1 MPDKPNS
8 GDNLSGGNPSDVTA
22 KSARRYFWRWL
33 VLHLERQ
40 MHQRRV
46 RREKR
51 KIDDRPEEQAAR
63 RTATATVWIAVF
75 TVVLAAVGALTLF
88 EVIEGGTDTHNLA
101 VAAGNQATW
110 TQRLATSAGTQA
122 DRTKDLAD
130 RMKEQADRTKTMA
143 DQAIVQANAGK
154 ELAQNSVDTLHN
166 TQNAFRDEQRA
177 WIGVEGT
184 NNIKGFSETEPWR
197 VTVIFFN
204 SGRTPAR
211 NVQTSGMF
219 ITSPVPIAGPSEQQA
234 AQLTFRPAQSIAPQ
248 GNYREAIGADFA
260 GEAATPHQILG
271 QQTLLSQYNQIKNRE
286 LFLYYFG
293 VLKYDDVFGK
303 THQTQF
309 CIMLADPATK
319 EVGICDAF
327 NDLN

>member
-1 MPDKPNS
+1 MRLPPSARFAVRSLSRNTRRSVLSIAGVAVGCSVALTSIAMTRGKIELFIRNVAEGGVGHFRVVPEGWQVGHDPALRLRDAAAALALVRGTAGVRVATPRARIQAMLAMGTRVAGVEIVGVDPSTEPGTLRYVRTMTAGRYLRPEDSHEMVIGQAIADRLKVEVGDSVVVSAVDRS
-8 GDNLSGGNPSDVTA
+8 GAIRNEMLDVAGIVRLGSQALENAICQVNLRDVEELSGLSGVG
-22 KSARRYFWRWL
+22 
-33 VLHLERQ
+33 E
-40 MHQRRV
+40 
-46 RREKR
+46 
-51 KIDDRPEEQAAR
+51 I
-63 RTATATVWIAVF
+63 
-75 TVVLAAVGALTLF
+75 AAVL
-88 EVIEGGTDTHNLA
+88 
-101 VAAGNQATW
+101 
-110 TQRLATSAGTQA
+110 
-122 DRTKDLAD
+122 
-130 RMKEQADRTKTMA
+130 
-143 DQAIVQANAGK
+143 
-154 ELAQNSVDTLHN
+154 
-166 TQNAFRDEQRA
+166 
-177 WIGVEGT
+177 
-184 NNIKGFSETEPWR
+184 
-197 VTVIFFN
+197 
-204 SGRTPAR
+204 
-211 NVQTSGMF
+211 
-219 ITSPVPIAGPSEQQA
+219 PSEQQA